1 MENKIISIKGRIKK
15 VAAHILHIIEKEM
28 EIIKKI
34 NLSFATIEDIYQDI
48 QYSKI
53 DIKLLEPERTI
64 LLGAIEN
71 LEEYLKKLEN
81 QYKDQLIYLTKYK
94 KVIKAYK

>member
-15 VAAHILHIIEKEM
+15 VTVHILHIVEKEI

-34 NLSFATIEDIYQDI
+34 HLSFATIEDIYQDI

-53 DIKLLEPERTI
+53 DIKLLEPERAV
-64 LLGAIEN
+64 LLDAIEK

-94 KVIKAYK
+94 KVIKAHK